1 MARILIADD
10 EDLERR
16 ALAYIISKASQEEPY
31 TLEEARN
38 GPEALSKAMSGIF
51 DVLFLD
57 IKMPGMDGIEVAER
71 LKAAGIQT
79 AIVIVSAYDTF
90 EYAQKAIRLGVY
102 EYLLKPASR
111 EEVLQALSR
120 SLELQRAPES
130 LARLKRESLSAI
142 TEASARLEE
151 LLLGEMKK
159 GELGTTTVRDYERL
173 AALQGLPKA
182 VLAFRIEAGR
192 EKAPEQIERAL
203 LSGLTAAAVAQVGS
217 GFRVLKAESES
228 EAFILLYG
236 LPTAPL
242 DFPNDSA
249 MGHEATAQAPF
260 KVGAGFARHLNGNP
274 LKPLIES
281 AQRTLREL
289 SPFTLLCGFA
299 GPSMEG
305 TELIFSRALEA
316 CRLASSECPLVCLS
330 PAENEKKDEDSS
342 LAREERSRPNLAQ
355 RALDVIKAG
364 YARDIGLESLAGE
377 LGVNPFHLS
386 HAISKEFGMGF
397 SELLQRMRIQKA
409 KEILLG
415 GGSAKE
421 ASYLVGFTDQAYFS
435 RVFKKLE
442 GITPGEYSQKTAKKY
457 NR

>member
-16 ALAYIISKASQEEPY
+16 ALAYIISQASQEESH

-38 GPEALSKAMSGIF
+38 GPEALAKAMSGNF

-57 IKMPGMDGIEVAER
+57 IKMPGMDGIEVAQR
-71 LKAAGIQT
+71 LKAAGIQS

-102 EYLLKPASR
+102 EYLLKPASG

-130 LARLKRESLSAI
+130 LARLKRESLSAL

-151 LLLGEMKK
+151 LLIGEMDK
-159 GELGTTTVRDYERL
+159 GELGTTTVRDYEKL
-173 AALQGLPKA
+173 AALHGIPKA
-182 VLAFRIEAGR
+182 VVAFRIEADR

-203 LSGLTAAAVAQVGS
+203 LSEIIAAAAAQVGS
-217 GFRVLKAESES
+217 ESRVLKAESENK
-228 EAFILLYG
+228 AYILVYG
-236 LPTAPL
+236 LPIAL
-242 DFPNDSA
+242 SDFPSDSA
-249 MGHEATAQAPF
+249 TAHEALAHLKA
-260 KVGAGFARHLNGNP
+260 VAGFARHLNGNP

-281 AQRTLREL
+281 AQHKLREL
-289 SPFTLLCGFA
+289 SPYILLCGFA

-316 CRLASSECPLVCLS
+316 CRLASLECPLVCLS
-330 PAENEKKDEDSS
+330 PAEDEKKEEFSS
-342 LAREERSRPNLAQ
+342 FAREERSRPNLAQ

-364 YARDIGLESLAGE
+364 YAQDIGLESLAGE

-409 KEILLG
+409 KEILSG

-421 ASYLVGFTDQAYFS
+421 ASFLVGFTDQAYFS

-442 GITPGEYSQKTAKKY
+442 GITPGEYCQKTAKKY